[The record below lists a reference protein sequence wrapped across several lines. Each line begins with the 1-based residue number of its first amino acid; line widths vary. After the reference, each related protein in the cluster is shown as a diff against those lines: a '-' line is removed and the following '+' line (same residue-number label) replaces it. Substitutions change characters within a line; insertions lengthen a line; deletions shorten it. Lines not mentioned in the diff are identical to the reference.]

1 MNLAEIPDNIPIPK
15 DDGAADHLLHSRL
28 PELTLRATNNELINI
43 GKLAG
48 IVVIYIYPMTG
59 KPDTLLP
66 CGWNEIAGARGC
78 TPQSCGFR
86 DHYSELQA
94 LNTSVF
100 GLSVQETDYQL
111 EAKERLHLPFELISD
126 SKLLL
131 KSTLNLPTFIV
142 QGMELYKRITLIAK
156 DGNIEKVFYPV
167 FPPNENVDAVIK
179 WLSKYLTQDKDPL

>member
-1 MNLAEIPDNIPIPK
+1 MNLSEIPDNIPIPE
-15 DDGAADHLLHSRL
+15 DDGAADHLVHSRL

-48 IVVIYIYPMTG
+48 IVVLYIYPMTG
-59 KPDTLLP
+59 KPDTPLP
-66 CGWNEIAGARGC
+66 HGWNEIAGARGC

-86 DHYSELQA
+86 DHYSELQT

-100 GLSVQETDYQL
+100 GISVQETDYQL
-111 EAKERLHLPFELISD
+111 EAKERLNLPFELISD

-142 QGMELYKRITLIAK
+142 QDMELYKRITLIAK
-156 DGNIEKVFYPV
+156 DGNIEKVFYPI

-179 WLSKYLTQDKDPL
+179 WLSEYLTQDKNQL